1 MYDPHPKVAVDYE
14 GFLSI
19 VEQQTDMGK
28 PGLDGDEARAATSVV
43 LETLAERLH
52 PRIVDDLIK
61 RLPPELHAPLER
73 GTAHHDGRPR
83 TLPVE
88 KFLDRVAERAG
99 VTRDRA
105 ADYTEAVSD
114 ALREAVD
121 ASVFEGLYG

>member
-1 MYDPHPKVAVDYE
+1 MDYE

-28 PGLDGDEARAATSVV
+28 PGLDRAEARAATSVV
-43 LETLAERLH
+43 LETLAERLN
-52 PRIVDDLIK
+52 PRLVDDLIR
-61 RLPPELHAPLER
+61 RLPLELHAPLER
-73 GTAHHDGRPR
+73 GKAHHDGRPR
-83 TLPVE
+83 NLPVE
-88 KFLDRVAERAG
+88 KFLDRVAERAS

-121 ASVFEGLYG
+121 DNVFDGLYDDD